1 MAESGTVIRRLVALA
16 GGALVSLGAAL
27 EDLVDMSPVTAETDS
42 CLRCR
47 GNVVATSAE
56 LSALLLRAAEGREPL
71 NRIARDVGARVTAGK

>member
-1 MAESGTVIRRLVALA
+1 MIRRLVGLA
-16 GGALVSLGAAL
+16 GRLLITAGLVL
-27 EDLVDMSPVTAETDS
+27 EDLVDPPPVTAATDS

-71 NRIARDVGARVTAGK
+71 NRIARDASRVPAGE

>member
-1 MAESGTVIRRLVALA
+1 MIRRLVALA
-16 GGALVSLGAAL
+16 GGTLISIGIAL
-27 EDLVDMSPVTAETDS
+27 ENLVDPPPVTPETDS

-71 NRIARDVGARVTAGK
+71 NRIARDASRAGVAKL